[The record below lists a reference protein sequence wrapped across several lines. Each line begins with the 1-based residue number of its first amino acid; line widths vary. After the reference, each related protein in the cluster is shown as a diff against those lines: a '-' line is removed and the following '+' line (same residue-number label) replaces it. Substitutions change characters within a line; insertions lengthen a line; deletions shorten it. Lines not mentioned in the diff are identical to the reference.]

1 MEKNQYRKEPL
12 KDNVEEMFIGP
23 FGSSLK
29 NECFVDERN
38 AYCMVYEQK
47 HAIQKTLAGK
57 NRFVDRNKYQ
67 ELKRFTVKPGD
78 IIVSC
83 RGTIGETFIIPE
95 NAPLGIM
102 HPSIMKIRLKP
113 NVYNIE
119 YFNLLLK
126 SRLEAYNKSANGS
139 GVKMAISATELG
151 KELFPIPPMD
161 EQQKTSKIFLMVNHL
176 ILLRQQQLAK
186 LDELVKAQFANTF
199 ENDANF
205 HTDYMENLSE
215 FVTVGIANSATHAY
229 AEHGVVML
237 RNQNIKENHLD
248 DTELVYIEPKFADKY
263 KSKKL
268 EANDI
273 LVTRTGYPGIACVVP
288 QKYAGCQT
296 FTTLIIRLK
305 KETNVSSCYICH
317 YINSSHGK
325 KYVSGTKVGVAQQN
339 FGAKVLAKMP
349 VIVPPIEL
357 QNQFATFVARI
368 DQQKQTVQQSLEKL
382 ELMKKA
388 LIQEYFG

>member
-1 MEKNQYRKEPL
+1 MAKVRLGDIATVVTKGTTPTTMGFQFEDGGINFVKIESISEDGTFLKEKFSHISDECNVQMRRSQLQENDILFSIAGAIGRSAIVTEEILPANTNQALAIIRVPKGKIDYNYL
-12 KDNVEEMFIGP
+12 LYALSSSAINQQATQQQQGVAQLNI
-23 FGSSLK
+23 SLK
-29 NECFVDERN
+29 NVSDFLLPIYTE
-38 AYCMVYEQK
+38 AMQK
-47 HAIQKTLAGK
+47 RIVH
-57 NRFVDRNKYQ
+57 N
-67 ELKRFTVKPGD
+67 LK
-78 IIVSC
+78 
-83 RGTIGETFIIPE
+83 
-95 NAPLGIM
+95 
-102 HPSIMKIRLKP
+102 KIDKL
-113 NVYNIE
+113 
-119 YFNLLLK
+119 
-126 SRLEAYNKSANGS
+126 
-139 GVKMAISATELG
+139 IS
-151 KELFPIPPMD
+151 
-161 EQQKTSKIFLMVNHL
+161 
-176 ILLRQQQLAK
+176 LRKQQLAK

-248 DTELVYIEPKFADKY
+248 DTELVYIEPEFADKY

-288 QKYAGCQT
+288 QKYAGSQT

-357 QNQFATFVARI
+357 QNQFAAFVERV

-388 LIQEYFG
+388 LMQEYFG

>member
-1 MEKNQYRKEPL
+1 MAKLGEICAFQSGGTPSKNKPEY
-12 KDNVEEMFIGP
+12 
-23 FGSSLK
+23 FGGEIPWISTTALNGDK
-29 NECFVDERN
+29 INEADAVTWITP
-38 AYCMVYEQK
+38 K
-47 HAIQKTLAGK
+47 AIRESAAK
-57 NRFVDRNKYQ
+57 
-67 ELKRFTVKPGD
+67 
-78 IIVSC
+78 IV
-83 RGTIGETFIIPE
+83 PA
-95 NAPLGIM
+95 N
-102 HPSIMKIRLKP
+102 SIMIGTRVGIGKVAINTVEMSTSQDVISLINIDEDKWYKP
-113 NVYNIE
+113 YLCKLLLSKKD
-119 YFNLLLK
+119 YFNSQARGATIKGIKIDVVANIDVPEIDYATQRKVAATLNKIDTLIVLRK
-126 SRLEAYNKSANGS
+126 HQLE
-139 GVKMAISATELG
+139 
-151 KELFPIPPMD
+151 
-161 EQQKTSKIFLMVNHL
+161 
-176 ILLRQQQLAK
+176 K
-186 LDELVKAQFANTF
+186 LDELVKAQFSNTF
-199 ENDANF
+199 ENNTNF

-288 QKYAGCQT
+288 QKYAGSQT

-305 KETNVSSCYICH
+305 RETNVSSCYICH

-388 LIQEYFG
+388 LMQEYFG

>member
-1 MEKNQYRKEPL
+1 MAKLGEVCK
-12 KDNVEEMFIGP
+12 
-23 FGSSLK
+23 
-29 NECFVDERN
+29 
-38 AYCMVYEQK
+38 
-47 HAIQKTLAGK
+47 
-57 NRFVDRNKYQ
+57 
-67 ELKRFTVKPGD
+67 
-78 IIVSC
+78 VS
-83 RGTIGETFIIPE
+83 
-95 NAPLGIM
+95 
-102 HPSIMKIRLKP
+102 PSTK
-113 NVYNIE
+113 NIE
-119 YFNLLLK
+119 RQGAWLLNLDMVEQQTGRVIEYKYVGEDDL
-126 SRLEAYNKSANGS
+126 NGS
-139 GVKMAISATELG
+139 IIQFDTENVLYSKLRPNLNKVVLPQKDGFSTSELLPLRPDARVLNRDYLAVFLRSDSFVTWAVSKTAGAKMPRLGTKDLMSAE
-151 KELFPIPPMD
+151 IPVPTI
-161 EQQKTSKIFLMVNHL
+161 EQQKKIAEKFKKLEQL
-176 ILLRQQQLAK
+176 ISLRNQQLAK

-199 ENDANF
+199 ENDADF

-288 QKYAGCQT
+288 QKYAGSQT

-305 KETNVSSCYICH
+305 KETSVSSCYICH
-317 YINSSHGK
+317 YINPLHGK

-349 VIVPPIEL
+349 VIIPPINL
-357 QNQFATFVARI
+357 QNDFAAFVERV

-388 LIQEYFG
+388 LMQEYFG